1 MAFTYCYKAFVMEDR
16 IYEIEEEIKQ
26 LEEVFEYMYLP
37 DEQYTET
44 TMKIDKLK
52 AELEQLEMLYNG

>member
-1 MAFTYCYKAFVMEDR
+1 MEDR

-52 AELEQLEMLYNG
+52 AELEQLENAL